1 MIRLATALGVVVA
14 VVALLPGL
22 AAATP
27 EFARAEGVATCA
39 SSTCH
44 GRALPVET
52 GTILRNEY
60 VTWAS
65 FDPHSRAY
73 STLLSA
79 RSRDIAR
86 RLGLANAHEA
96 AECLDCHTH
105 NVPASARGPRFQL
118 DDGIGCEACHGAAE
132 HWLASHYDTPRI
144 PRSDH
149 LARGMVALE
158 APAVRAGVCLGCHV
172 GADGNRFVTH
182 RIMAAGHPR
191 LGFELDTFTELWR
204 TSGGREH
211 YRRDADY
218 AERKATPDALA
229 TWSAGLAS
237 QARQYLSLL
246 RAHYGATGPL
256 PDFALFNCYSCHRSM
271 GLSNWQQRAP
281 AAGAEPG
288 SLRFDDS
295 ALLALQAVLA
305 GRPSLDPSLAGELAV
320 ATAALQRTTTE
331 ASTGGLKPALD
342 RLEASLDRV
351 EQAFAAAPLGRAEAS
366 PVLGELVRR
375 ARRGD
380 FPDYVHAE
388 QVAMGLVI
396 LLDAMDASRSAEV
409 DALFR
414 TLENDERYDPARFRQ
429 ALQQVR

>member
-1 MIRLATALGVVVA
+1 MKWQAIALGIVA
-14 VVALLPGL
+14 FLALLPGVST
-22 AAATP
+22 ATP
-27 EFARAEGVATCA
+27 AAARAEGVATCA

-52 GTILRNEY
+52 AAILRNEY

-73 STLLSA
+73 ATLLSA
-79 RSRDIAR
+79 RSREIAR
-86 RLGLANAHEA
+86 RLGLPNAHEA

-105 NVPASARGPRFQL
+105 NVPVSARGPRFQL

-132 HWLASHYDTPRI
+132 HWLASHYDTPRVT
-144 PRSDH
+144 RGEN

-158 APAVRAGVCLGCHV
+158 QPAVRAGVCLGCHA
-172 GADGNRFVTH
+172 GAEENRFVSH
-182 RIMAAGHPR
+182 RVMAAGHPR

-211 YRRDADY
+211 YRLDDDY
-218 AERKATPDALA
+218 RERKAAPDALA
-229 TWSAGLAS
+229 TWSTGLVS
-237 QARQYLSLL
+237 QARQYLTLL

-256 PDFALFNCYSCHRSM
+256 PDFALFNCYSCHRAM

-295 ALLALQAVLA
+295 VLLALQAVLA
-305 GRPSLDPSLAGELAV
+305 GRPSLEPALARELDTAI
-320 ATAALQRTTTE
+320 ATLQRATTS
-331 ASTGGLKPALD
+331 ASPGLWPALD
-342 RLEASLDRV
+342 RLQASLDAV
-351 EQAFAAAPLGRAEAS
+351 ERAFTAAPLGRAEAS
-366 PVLGELVRR
+366 LVLGELVRR
-375 ARRGD
+375 TTRGD

-396 LLDAMDASRSAEV
+396 LLDATEAARSAEV
-409 DALFR
+409 EALFR
-414 TLENDERYDPARFRQ
+414 TLEDDERYDPARFRQ
-429 ALQQVR
+429 ALQRVR